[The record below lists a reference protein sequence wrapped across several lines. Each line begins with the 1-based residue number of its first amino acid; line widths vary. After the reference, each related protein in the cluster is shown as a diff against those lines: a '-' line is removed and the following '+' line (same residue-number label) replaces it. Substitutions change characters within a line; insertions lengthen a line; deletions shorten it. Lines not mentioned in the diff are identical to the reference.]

1 MPRTCFI
8 AGIWATHENM
18 EEPDNQPSSCRA
30 APRNNDMTLLVPEE
44 VPSRSR
50 DWDPTVV
57 ITSAPP
63 RDPDDDDDDLEDNDL
78 EDEENEDLPDEP
90 PIVREPDEDEP

>member
-8 AGIWATHENM
+8 ADIWGNAREYGGTRQSAVELSGST
-18 EEPDNQPSSCRA
+18 EEQRHDPAHPRGSS
-30 APRNNDMTLLVPEE
+30 
-44 VPSRSR
+44 SRSG

-63 RDPDDDDDDLEDNDL
+63 RDPDDDDDDLENNDL